1 MTKEAIILA
10 GGFGTRLK
18 GVVYEVP
25 KSMAMINDK
34 PFLEYQ
40 LNYLEYWGINHV
52 ILSVGYKAELI
63 KNHFQNKYKSISIEY
78 VEEKE
83 PLGTGGAIKL
93 AMSKV
98 NSLTVFV
105 LNGDTLFDVSL
116 KRLFDFGRIKD
127 ASVCI
132 ALRFVPESGRYG
144 SIKIDSDARITGF
157 VEKADVY
164 REEFINGG
172 IYCINTRYF
181 KNKELPEKLSIEK
194 DFFEKYYESDLMYG
208 FKSYSF
214 FMDIGTPEDYK
225 KAQNEFKSLPY

>member
-18 GVVYEVP
+18 SVVNEVP
-25 KSMAMINDK
+25 KSMAMINGK

-63 KNHFQNKYKSISIEY
+63 RNYFKDKYKSISIEY

-93 AMSKV
+93 AIEKV
-98 NSLTVFV
+98 NDLTVFV

-116 KRLFDFGRIKD
+116 KQLFDFWRIKY

-132 ALRFVPESGRYG
+132 ALRFVAESGRYG
-144 SIKIDSDARITGF
+144 SIEIDSNARIKGF
-157 VEKADVY
+157 VEKDDK
-164 REEFINGG
+164 RGKELINGG
-172 IYCINTRYF
+172 IYCINTQYF
-181 KNKELPEKLSIEK
+181 KNKELPEKFSIEK
-194 DFFEKYYESDLMYG
+194 DFFEKYYELDLMYG
-208 FKSYSF
+208 FKSHSF
-214 FMDIGTPEDYK
+214 FMDIGTPKDYK
-225 KAQNEFKSLPY
+225 KAQNKFKSLPY